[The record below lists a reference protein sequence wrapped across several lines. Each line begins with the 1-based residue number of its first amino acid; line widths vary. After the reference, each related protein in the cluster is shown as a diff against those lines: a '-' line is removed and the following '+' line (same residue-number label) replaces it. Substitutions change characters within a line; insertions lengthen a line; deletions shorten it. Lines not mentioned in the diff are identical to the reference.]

1 MIKAKLTVAAGGLLH
16 SSAGEVA
23 LGSAHEN
30 SVGTLPPSLNAG
42 LITLNFD
49 GGGAAPCCCAEAL
62 PIPAKTKAE
71 RTASE
76 RIGFI
81 LSIVFS
87 LIRLSFLAVNGGR
100 CNMASPRRAQP
111 LAELYYRDSQFTVIL
126 AAARTGTMAETLEAI

>member
-16 SSAGEVA
+16 SNAGEVA

-30 SVGTLPPSLNAG
+30 SVGTLPPSLNEG

-49 GGGAAPCCCAEAL
+49 GGGAAACCCAEAL

-76 RIGFI
+76 RIEFI

-100 CNMASPRRAQP
+100 RN
-111 LAELYYRDSQFTVIL
+111 TVFSDAPNSL
-126 AAARTGTMAETLEAI
+126 PKDVS

>member
-16 SSAGEVA
+16 SNAGEVA

-49 GGGAAPCCCAEAL
+49 GGGAGACCCAEAL
-62 PIPAKTKAE
+62 PIPTKTKAE

-76 RIGFI
+76 RIVF
-81 LSIVFS
+81 LERMVFS
-87 LIRLSFLAVNGGR
+87 SVRLSFLAVNGSR
-100 CNMASPRRAQP
+100 RNIVFSDVPNPSPK
-111 LAELYYRDSQFTVIL
+111 YVS
-126 AAARTGTMAETLEAI
+126 